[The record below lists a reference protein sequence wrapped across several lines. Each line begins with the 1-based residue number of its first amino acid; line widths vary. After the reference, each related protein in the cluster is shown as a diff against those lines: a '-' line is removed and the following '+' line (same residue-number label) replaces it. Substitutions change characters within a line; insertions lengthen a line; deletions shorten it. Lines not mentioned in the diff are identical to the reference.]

1 MNGARDVP
9 GTQYRVRPMS
19 AGEMM
24 ALEQSGADGIAG
36 LVRFA
41 QLSTVNG
48 DGKLVWSTEDEA
60 RDAPWPLIKACAE
73 EALIVNGLTGED
85 LAGN

>member
-1 MNGARDVP
+1 MALERDVP

-24 ALEQSGADGIAG
+24 ELEQSGVDGIAG
-36 LVRFA
+36 LVKLA
-41 QLSTVNG
+41 HLCTING
-48 DGKLVWSTEDEA
+48 DGKRAWPIEDEA
-60 RDAPWPLIKACAE
+60 RDAPWPVIKACAD

-85 LAGN
+85 LPGN